1 MGLVFGSA
9 ISYSCHLCGYHGAF
23 PLLLSVIC
31 VSFTM
36 SLREACNCWGR
47 QFRFLPSRIL
57 SFFSTS
63 AVMLHLSTFL
73 RFMSVFCFS
82 SLKVAR

>member
-63 AVMLHLSTFL
+63 AVILRLSTFL

-82 SLKVAR
+82 SFKVAR